1 MVSQDNTQDH
11 SFPSYHV
18 LTVLN
23 RKQRPLQ
30 TTGADLD
37 EWNSEEWCGGEVT
50 FWKIGPSKKFVNR
63 KRKVKSEKQIL
74 TSTRPSNASKYDRTW
89 LRGHKS
95 ETISLLW
102 PRSQDYEGNILDGN
116 MLTPLGNIN
125 SLAFNIRLTVSVK
138 YKSYLPL
145 LNSWCMHVA

>member
-30 TTGADLD
+30 TTGVDLD

-95 ETISLLW
+95 ETISLLI
-102 PRSQDYEGNILDGN
+102 SI
-116 MLTPLGNIN
+116 
-125 SLAFNIRLTVSVK
+125 SLSVKEYIGEKWDWDQKWDRLTFMAPEPGLWRK
-138 YKSYLPL
+138 YSRREHFNTLGK
-145 LNSWCMHVA
+145 